1 MKIEKKFL
9 KDLKPAEYNP
19 RKANAKQEGHL
30 KASLEKFGVV
40 EPVIVN
46 CNKDRENI
54 IVGGHF
60 RVRELKKLGYKEV
73 DCVIVDLSLEDEKE
87 LNIRLNANTGD
98 FDWDLLAN
106 NFEIEELNEWGLE
119 VPDMEVEELEAKEDD
134 FDAEPPAEPI
144 TVLGDLYEIGE
155 HRLLC
160 GDSTIINNVEKL
172 MGGGFADMVFT
183 DPPYNTGM
191 TSKTQAGGNPNT
203 LWKGNGKKSCSIRL
217 SHMFDDDYTDE
228 EWNKFLND
236 FINSYFLFVKDDS
249 VCYICLDWR
258 RSHELVPKAKNAG
271 FKFSNLIVWDKMV
284 HGLGS
289 DYKYTHE
296 FLHVFKKGK
305 PELKTNQGEQD
316 YKDIWHIQRKMGKDE
331 EHATKKPIELCE
343 RAINHASKKNDLV
356 LDLFLGSGSTMV
368 ASHQLKRKCYGM
380 ELDPKYCDVIVKRMI
395 KLDPSLKI
403 TRNGEDC
410 KNEFIENN
418 D

>member
-106 NFEIEELNEWGLE
+106 NFDLEELNEWGLE

-134 FDAEPPAEPI
+134 FDAEPPVNPK

-160 GDSTIINNVEKL
+160 GDSTCSDAVAKL
-172 MGGGFADMVFT
+172 MDEKKADMVFT
-183 DPPYNTGM
+183 DPPYGVNYSGRGKNTTNTIENDNLSLQETEEMVFGAL
-191 TSKTQAGGNPNT
+191 TNAFIFSREGATIFVWHADSKPGLRPLFEKAFLESGWGLRATIIWQKKQASMGYADYRSQHEPCLYGWKGVKKERLEDRTQTT
-203 LWKGNGKKSCSIRL
+203 LWEGGRDQNYVHPTQKP
-217 SHMFDDDYTDE
+217 
-228 EWNKFLND
+228 
-236 FINSYFLFVKDDS
+236 LF
-249 VCYICLDWR
+249 
-258 RSHELVPKAKNAG
+258 
-271 FKFSNLIVWDKMV
+271 
-284 HGLGS
+284 
-289 DYKYTHE
+289 
-296 FLHVFKKGK
+296 
-305 PELKTNQGEQD
+305 
-316 YKDIWHIQRKMGKDE
+316 
-331 EHATKKPIELCE
+331 LCE
-343 RAINHASKKNDLV
+343 TAIKNHNLKL
-356 LDLFLGSGSTMV
+356 LIDLFLGSGSTMV

-418 D
+418 G